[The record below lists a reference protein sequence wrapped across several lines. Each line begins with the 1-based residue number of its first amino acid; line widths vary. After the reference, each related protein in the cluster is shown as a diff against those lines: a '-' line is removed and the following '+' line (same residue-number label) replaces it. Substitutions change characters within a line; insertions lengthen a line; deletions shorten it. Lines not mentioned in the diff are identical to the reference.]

1 MTAMKKTTM
10 RKPTEHT
17 TKWLVIDGKDQIV
30 GRMASKIAMRLMGKH
45 RPDYTPSFDCGDGVI
60 VINCDKVAFTGAKWD
75 KKIYRRHSGYIGGLK
90 ELTARK
96 VLSSHPDRIL
106 YMAVKRM
113 LPKGK
118 LGEKMLK
125 KLKLYSGSEHPH
137 AAQAPEILELAG
149 LSR

>member
-17 TKWLVIDGKDQIV
+17 CDWIVLDAENQIV
-30 GRMASKIAMRLMGKH
+30 GRMASRIAMRLMGKH
-45 RPDYTPSFDCGDGVI
+45 KPDYTPSFDCGDGVI
-60 VINCDKVAFTGAKWD
+60 VLNCEKIVFTGAKWD

-90 ELTARK
+90 EITARK

-106 YMAVKRM
+106 FMAVKRM

-118 LGEKMLK
+118 LGEKMIK
-125 KLKLYSGSEHPH
+125 KLKIYSGSEHPH
-137 AAQAPEILELAG
+137 AAQNPAPLDLATVT
-149 LSR
+149 R

>member
-10 RKPTEHT
+10 RKPAEHAA
-17 TKWLVIDGKDQIV
+17 KWVVIDAADQIV
-30 GRMASKIAMRLMGKH
+30 GRVASKIAMRLMGKH
-45 RPDYTPSFDCGDGVI
+45 RPDYTPSFDCGDGVV
-60 VINCDKVAFTGAKWD
+60 VINCEKIAFSGAKWD

-90 ELTARK
+90 EFSARK

-118 LGEKMLK
+118 LGEKMIK
-125 KLKLYSGSEHPH
+125 KLKIYAGGEHPH
-137 AAQAPEILELAG
+137 AGQNPEVLDLATV
-149 LSR
+149 SR

>member
-10 RKPTEHT
+10 RKPAEHQAN
-17 TKWLVIDGKDQIV
+17 WLVIDGTNQVV

-45 RPDYTPSFDCGDGVI
+45 KPDYTPSFDCGDGVI
-60 VINCDKVAFTGAKWD
+60 VINCEKVVFTGAKWD

-90 ELTARK
+90 EHSARK

-106 YMAVKRM
+106 MLAVKRM

-118 LGEKMLK
+118 LGEKMIK
-125 KLKLYSGSEHPH
+125 KLKIYAGSEHPH
-137 AAQAPEILELAG
+137 ASQSPVTFDLA
-149 LSR
+149 SCTR

>member
-10 RKPTEHT
+10 QKADEHIC
-17 TKWLVIDGKDQIV
+17 KWVLVDGENQVV

-45 RPDYTPSFDCGDGVI
+45 RVDFTPSFDCGDGVV
-60 VINCDKVAFTGAKWD
+60 VINCEKVRFTGAKWD

-90 ELTARK
+90 ELSARK

-118 LGEKMLK
+118 LGEKMIK
-125 KLKLYSGSEHPH
+125 KLKIYSGSEHPH
-137 AAQAPEILELAG
+137 AAQSPEVLDLATVT
-149 LSR
+149 R

>member
-10 RKPTEHT
+10 RKPGEHT
-17 TKWLVIDGKDQIV
+17 AKWLVIDAADQVV

-45 RPDYTPSFDCGDGVI
+45 KPDYTPSFDCGDGVV
-60 VINCDKVAFTGAKWD
+60 VINCEKVIFTGAKWD

-90 ELTARK
+90 ELSARK
-96 VLSSHPDRIL
+96 VLLSHPDRIL

-118 LGEKMLK
+118 LGEKMIK
-125 KLKLYSGSEHPH
+125 KLKIYQGSEHPH
-137 AAQAPEILELAG
+137 AAQVPETLELAG
-149 LSR
+149 LTR